1 MNGYQY
7 EQYCANYLRANGY
20 FNVTTTPKSKDQ
32 GVDIIAYKKAKK
44 YGIQCK
50 YYSNPVGNRA
60 VQEAYSGA
68 KYYNCDCSI
77 VMTNSTFTQSAK
89 DLAKK
94 TNVKLMSKIDT
105 NFASFFRGKKI
116 FRIITILLLI
126 GLILNVLGTI
136 NSNKFSQEL
145 QKVLEN
151 SAPNY
156 EEIINQ
162 SMISPKENDIIN
174 KLRSVRGIKNII
186 NCDSNNLTSN
196 GAAYVLVF
204 DYDKV
209 DNTKTAGITLE
220 EKGNDA
226 GGTIEVFLNK
236 ELAKERDA
244 TLSIIP
250 TLAGKHTLIGTVIIR
265 TSAKLSSKE
274 QRTLRNNILEQF
286 LDIKI
291 VQNESKIDIKPIL
304 ITLAICICACIIYT
318 IIKGEYYY
326 RKYQKVNQN
335 NIKNDIAVSYTEF
348 DKNQLADRGFTN
360 KGFRFE
366 TNKNQLNNCDDDF
379 KKMESFMKS
388 CNAYVEKESKKENSE
403 KNIN

>member
-1 MNGYQY
+1 M
-7 EQYCANYLRANGY
+7 
-20 FNVTTTPKSKDQ
+20 
-32 GVDIIAYKKAKK
+32 
-44 YGIQCK
+44 
-50 YYSNPVGNRA
+50 
-60 VQEAYSGA
+60 
-68 KYYNCDCSI
+68 
-77 VMTNSTFTQSAK
+77 
-89 DLAKK
+89 
-94 TNVKLMSKIDT
+94 
-105 NFASFFRGKKI
+105 
-116 FRIITILLLI
+116 
-126 GLILNVLGTI
+126 
-136 NSNKFSQEL
+136 
-145 QKVLEN
+145 
-151 SAPNY
+151 
-156 EEIINQ
+156 
-162 SMISPKENDIIN
+162 
-174 KLRSVRGIKNII
+174 
-186 NCDSNNLTSN
+186 TSN

>member
-105 NFASFFRGKKI
+105 NFATFFRGKKI

-388 CNAYVEKESKKENSE
+388 CNAYVEKASKKENSE